1 MERTT
6 TKQMVALQRRL
17 AAWREAHG
25 GRAHRGAPIPED
37 IWAEAARI
45 AGHAGV
51 GATARATRLHPTRLR
66 ERMIAGAEPG
76 MSTAFIELSGV
87 VPAPATQKDVSAVL
101 ELENGRGDRARI
113 EVVGSDARDVVLGVA
128 AALWERR

>member
-6 TKQMVALQRRL
+6 KKQLVALQRRL

-37 IWAEAARI
+37 IWAAAARV
-45 AGHAGV
+45 AEQTGL

-66 ERMIAGAEPG
+66 ERMTAGAGPE
-76 MSTAFIELSGV
+76 MATAFIELPGV
-87 VPAPATQKDVSAVL
+87 ALATQKDASTVL
-101 ELENGRGDRARI
+101 VLENGRGDRVRI
-113 EVVGSDARDVVLGVA
+113 EVVGSDAQDMVVGIA
-128 AALWERR
+128 TALWERR

>member
-1 MERTT
+1 MEQTT

-37 IWAEAARI
+37 VWAEAARV
-45 AGHAGV
+45 AEHAGV

-66 ERMIAGAEPG
+66 ERMTARAEPA
-76 MSTAFIELSGV
+76 MATAFIELPGV
-87 VPAPATQKDVSAVL
+87 APATQRVVGAVL
-101 ELENGRGDRARI
+101 ELENGHGDRVRI
-113 EVVGSDARDVVLGVA
+113 EVVGSEAHDVVVGVA
-128 AALWERR
+128 TVLWERR